1 MPTQAGS
8 AFETVVVVVFE
19 RFEGVLDI
27 VRHHA
32 LVRAASQDATSERL
46 SSTFRS
52 TS

>member
-19 RFEGVLDI
+19 RFEGALDI

-32 LVRAASQDATSERL
+32 LVRAALAATNAA
-46 SSTFRS
+46 SSLELGEP
-52 TS
+52 